1 MNEWNNLM
9 ECADFNIVLKEAK
22 IRYGEKYKD
31 KLNEIEREIENYLE
45 SSEDAWQKVVDS
57 GDVPYSVLW
66 YCGAIDTTYFLQE
79 CWF

>member
-1 MNEWNNLM
+1 MNKWNNLM

-22 IRYGEKYKD
+22 IRYGKKYKD

-45 SSEDAWQKVVDS
+45 SSDEAQQKVVDN

-66 YCGAIDTTYFLQE
+66 YCGAIDTTYFLYHIH
-79 CWF
+79 